1 MRLQSRSKVSSA
13 LTLSLFF
20 LRISFAAL
28 IDKQELAFIFAL
40 VIVEVAPLVLL
51 LVLL

>member
-1 MRLQSRSKVSSA
+1 MRLQSRSKVDSA
-13 LTLSLFF
+13 LTLSLLF
-20 LRISFAAL
+20 LRIFHAEL
-28 IDKQELAFIFAL
+28 IDEQELAFAFAL